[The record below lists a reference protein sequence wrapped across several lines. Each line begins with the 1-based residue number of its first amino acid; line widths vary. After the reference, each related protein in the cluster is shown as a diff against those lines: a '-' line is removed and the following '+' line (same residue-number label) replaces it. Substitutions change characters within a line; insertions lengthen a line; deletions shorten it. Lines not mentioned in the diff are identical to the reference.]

1 MFTDGHP
8 ERAMPVDFLSRFTAS
23 KQFHEVFQEGMSLIE
38 ETADYLD
45 GPGRNDVRELNK
57 GGSIT
62 YASQSMRLTTRL
74 MQLAS
79 WLLLQR
85 AVSSGE
91 ITRDDADHEK
101 SRISLDE
108 VGEGEPIEGADQM
121 PDTLKSLVL
130 RSLRLHERIVTL
142 DVMISER
149 DETLL
154 SGEAAN
160 EVNVHMEQLQKAFNA
175 KRS

>member
-1 MFTDGHP
+1 MISSS
-8 ERAMPVDFLSRFTAS
+8 ERVMPIDFLSRFTAS
-23 KQFHEVFQEGMSLIE
+23 KQFHEVFQEGMGLIE
-38 ETADYLD
+38 ETANYLD
-45 GPGRNDVRELNK
+45 GPGRQDVRDLNK
-57 GGSIT
+57 AGSIT

-108 VGEGEPIEGADQM
+108 IGEGQPLDGADAM
-121 PDTLKSLVL
+121 PDALKKLVA
-130 RSLRLHERIVTL
+130 RSLRLHERILTL
-142 DVMISER
+142 DVMIAER

-154 SGEAAN
+154 KGEAAN
-160 EVNVHMEQLQKAFNA
+160 EVNEHMNQLRKAFNT
-175 KRS
+175 KSS